1 MNPPL
6 FKLGPVACRGMST
19 VLGRGLDRAVW
30 RLDEWMLELWILAV
44 VFFGFGDVVTTAA
57 GLSIGHLV
65 EVGPIAAPVI
75 ERYGISALVVMKL
88 VAFAVC
94 VAVWRWAPR
103 PSSVG
108 VPLGLATFGI
118 LVTGWNAS
126 LLVGAL

>member
-1 MNPPL
+1 
-6 FKLGPVACRGMST
+6 MST
-19 VLGRGLDRAVW
+19 ALSRSVDRAVW

-44 VFFGFGDVVTTAA
+44 VFFGLGDVVTTAV
-57 GLSIGHLV
+57 GLSVGHLV

-75 ERYGISALVVMKL
+75 ERYGITALVGLKL

-118 LVTGWNAS
+118 LVTGWNTS
-126 LLVGAL
+126 LLIGAL